1 MKKKIKSASFS
12 DWNSKKNHQ
21 FLIWNRNNLIEKCS
35 NKNEMKLK
43 EKGKEYNIIWH
54 SDSLREMVLVENI
67 KMPSS
72 NKIDGQ
78 DRAAQRSSE

>member
-35 NKNEMKLK
+35 YENEMKLK

-54 SDSLREMVLVENI
+54 SDSLREMRLLENI
-67 KMPSS
+67 EGASS
-72 NKIDGQ
+72 NKIDRQ
-78 DRAAQRSSE
+78 DRTEQHSEI